1 MSETNSVE
9 QTVMPSAQPRLT
21 VRLQSFPESNG
32 KRNWTAMIVRVDQW
46 DGLIGNCGGITVA
59 RGELWNRVA
68 YEAECAKLL
77 IGERDTEPC
86 ILDYGDDTDEILRGQ
101 GLEPANCRTDGG
113 SLKLQMVLGAL
124 EHRDVMR
131 KRLIR
136 RSAAQLDKWA
146 LWYGNADHAARGQL
160 PLPPAGDVQL
170 AEDIREALGPNV
182 GVEQ

>member
-1 MSETNSVE
+1 MTNESTPAVLGLSEGLGPNETLVE
-9 QTVMPSAQPRLT
+9 RLRQERRPT
-21 VRLQSFPESNG
+21 AWTRGLDVDYPTAWEPNLLCHEAAAEIVRLRCLVE
-32 KRNWTAMIVRVDQW
+32 AVR
-46 DGLIGNCGGITVA
+46 GA
-59 RGELWNRVA
+59 FNR
-68 YEAECAKLL
+68 EC
-77 IGERDTEPC
+77 
-86 ILDYGDDTDEILRGQ
+86 DDTDEILRGQ

-170 AEDIREALGPNV
+170 AEDIREALGPNSNSQTPPV
-182 GVEQ
+182 R